1 MSERHRVKIADM
13 DGNFLYLNLRLPK
26 HEVEAFVAL
35 INGPTSGAA
44 RYERALDDHEED
56 EA

>member
-13 DGNFLYLNLRLPK
+13 DGNFLYLNMRLPK

-44 RYERALDDHEED
+44 RYERELANHEED
-56 EA
+56 AA